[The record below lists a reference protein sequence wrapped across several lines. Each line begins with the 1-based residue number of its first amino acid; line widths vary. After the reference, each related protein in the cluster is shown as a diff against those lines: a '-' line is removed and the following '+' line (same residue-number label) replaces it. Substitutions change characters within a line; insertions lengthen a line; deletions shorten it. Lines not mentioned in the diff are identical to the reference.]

1 MTKNLLSHKL
11 QTITYR
17 PKNVV
22 NKLGK
27 TDAFSLFTEN
37 EDLTSAFNVN
47 TPNNIKNRKMRKI
60 DEFYRDIY
68 LPEQLMG
75 VAEHPYYLDLSR
87 CHDTN
92 WYAGKPHCPNG
103 PKLMDW
109 FQNHGKNVPTKS
121 YAFETTGN
129 TAEYIK
135 TLAEKFNAEHADLL
149 NRLPLEHTYDEI
161 LMNPASKFL
170 SQHDLFNTLMQNP
183 QDGLQF
189 DFTRQHSGMFYQ
201 LEIVHQRFPESID
214 NSFCLQ
220 P

>member
-1 MTKNLLSHKL
+1 MTHPYPGIAIVYFLSFQNESMSYMKA
-11 QTITYR
+11 
-17 PKNVV
+17 
-22 NKLGK
+22 
-27 TDAFSLFTEN
+27 DAFSLFTKN
-37 EDLTSAFNVN
+37 KDVTQAFNVN
-47 TPNNIKNRKMRKI
+47 TPNKIKNRKMRKI

-103 PKLMDW
+103 PKLMEW
-109 FQNHGKNVPTKS
+109 FLSHGKNVPTKS
-121 YAFETTGN
+121 YAFETDGK
-129 TAEYIK
+129 TAEYLEI
-135 TLAEKFNAEHADLL
+135 LAKKFNEEHAELL

-170 SQHDLFNTLMQNP
+170 SQHDLYDTLMQNP

-189 DFTRQHSGMFYQ
+189 DFTRQHSGMFKH
-201 LEIVHQRFPESID
+201 LH
-214 NSFCLQ
+214 
-220 P
+220 

>member
-1 MTKNLLSHKL
+1 MTK
-11 QTITYR
+11 
-17 PKNVV
+17 
-22 NKLGK
+22 
-27 TDAFSLFTEN
+27 
-37 EDLTSAFNVN
+37 AFNVK
-47 TPNNIKNRKMRKI
+47 TPNKNRNRKMRKI

-109 FQNHGKNVPTKS
+109 FLSDGKNVPTKS
-121 YAFETTGN
+121 YAFETNGK
-129 TAEYIK
+129 TAEYLE
-135 TLAEKFNAEHADLL
+135 TLANEFNKNHASFL

-170 SQHDLFNTLMQNP
+170 SQHDLYNTLMQNP

-189 DFTRQHSGMFYQ
+189 DFTRQQSGIF
-201 LEIVHQRFPESID
+201 
-214 NSFCLQ
+214 
-220 P
+220 